1 MTSNGLGAKYA
12 NINWDHPESAC
23 MDIKEVQRCG
33 LPPVIVTASRIYD
46 VYVPPIN
53 PPAGDAI
60 GLDPGFYDVTPE
72 QERRTNLAQCK
83 RDAITVRDSC
93 YHNHT
98 RYRQDERDKCEDANS
113 LQHTFVGVG
122 GSVIR
127 RLPGKAKGLLPAYE
141 ELAPY
146 VGLNCG
152 QTYNDDLTSDKE
164 KCVSDKEKTDVYC
177 EALHGN

>member
-33 LPPVIVTASRIYD
+33 LPTVIVTASRIYD

-72 QERRTNLAQCK
+72 QERRQKLAGCK
-83 RDAITVRDSC
+83 SKANDDLKICLDDAG
-93 YHNHT
+93 YHRGT
-98 RYRQDERDKCEDANS
+98 QFADCEQANS
-113 LQHTFVGVG
+113 IQYTFVRVG
-122 GSVIR
+122 GSIVR
-127 RLPGKAKGLLPAYE
+127 RLGGKAKGLLPGYE

-146 VGLNCG
+146 VGQNC
-152 QTYNDDLTSDKE
+152 QMNHDSNLRSNRDSCNHKKE
-164 KCVSDKEKTDVYC
+164 RETIIC
-177 EALHGN
+177 EAVYGN